1 MNVWLAVG
9 LGNPGKTYERT
20 RHNAGARAAERLA
33 ERLGVKLRPSKAPAL
48 VGEGSIE
55 GERVVVARPTT
66 FMNESGRAVRAL
78 MESLKLD
85 PSRLIVLHDDIDLQA
100 GKLRLKRGGGDAG
113 HHGLESI
120 VSSLG
125 TGDFFRVRIGVGRP
139 EGPQDPA
146 DWVLEP
152 VSQTAAKELAL
163 AEAEAA
169 EGALAIIREGLER
182 AKSRFNPE
190 RSESTL

>member
-1 MNVWLAVG
+1 MDVWLAVG

-152 VSQTAAKELAL
+152 MSQTAAKELAL

>member
-1 MNVWLAVG
+1 MDVWLAVG

-66 FMNESGRAVRAL
+66 FMNESGLAVRAL

-100 GKLRLKRGGGDAG
+100 GRLRLKRGGGDAG

-152 VSQTAAKELAL
+152 MSQTAAKELAL

>member
-1 MNVWLAVG
+1 MDVWLAVG

-152 VSQTAAKELAL
+152 MSQTAAKELSL

>member
-152 VSQTAAKELAL
+152 MSQTAAKELAL